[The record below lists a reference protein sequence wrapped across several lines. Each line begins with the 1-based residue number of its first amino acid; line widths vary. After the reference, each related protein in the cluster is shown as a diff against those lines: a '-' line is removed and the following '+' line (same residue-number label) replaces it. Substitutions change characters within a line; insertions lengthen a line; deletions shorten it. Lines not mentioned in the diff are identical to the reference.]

1 MTLPLYSKY
10 LRILTALCM
19 LVVALPMIG
28 YAQKKPVLTEDQRI
42 RLEQTYINA
51 TREKMLQNYD
61 EAIKLF
67 NECLKLD
74 ETNAAVYFQL
84 ADLNYLKRQ
93 FAEAEKYALR
103 ATQLDVNNLWYH
115 KMLADIYEAKRD
127 FAKAARVFEH
137 LSKYETETAHLLK
150 AAYYYSGV
158 KNYKKAI
165 ALLNTVEQKNGITE
179 EVILQKEQLY
189 LAMNKVNKAA
199 TELQKLIKAF
209 PKQTKYKGMLAELY
223 LANKKEEKA
232 LILLFEIL
240 KSEPDNGFA
249 AFSLCDY
256 YRSKNDVESFYT
268 YFKIGV
274 ASKDVSVKNKLTM
287 LVPFVTSA
295 LYPDQKQRNEEV
307 LKLFRQA
314 HPDEPTAYLLAGDLK
329 MQEQDFTAAREQYRL
344 ALSKEPGTA
353 NAWQQLLYCNSELE
367 DYQSMITDC
376 EAAVVYFPNESLYYF
391 YGSIAATRLNNYAK
405 AVEFASAGIKVADDE
420 EMLTQLYATWGD
432 AAHYLKKYSE
442 CDSVYALALKLK
454 PDNTYALNNFA
465 YFLSL
470 RSDKLDQAEK
480 MSKRSLELDST
491 NSSYMDTYG
500 WILYKQGNYSGA
512 YEWIQKALQK
522 SESSADVLEHM
533 GDVYYKL
540 GQTDNALSYWKKA
553 AEAGS
558 TSEYIQRKINDRK
571 LYE

>member
-1 MTLPLYSKY
+1 MCVC
-10 LRILTALCM
+10 IALCM
-19 LVVALPMIG
+19 LVAALPISG

-67 NECLKLD
+67 TECLKLD
-74 ETNAAVYFQL
+74 ENNAAVYFQL

-93 FAEAEKYALR
+93 YADAEKFALR
-103 ATQLDVNNLWYH
+103 ATQLDAGNLWYH

-127 FAKAARVFEH
+127 FAKAARVFEY
-137 LSKYETETAHLLK
+137 LSKHETETSHLLK

-165 ALLNTVEQKNGITE
+165 AVLNAVEHKNGITE

-189 LAMNKVNKAA
+189 LATNKVNKAA
-199 TELQKLIKAF
+199 AELQKLIKAF
-209 PKQTKYKGMLAELY
+209 PNQTRYKGMLAELY

-232 LILLFEIL
+232 LVLLFDIL
-240 KSEPDNGFA
+240 KSEPENGYA

-256 YRSKNDVESFYT
+256 YRSKNDAESFYT

-295 LYPDQKQRNEEV
+295 LYPDQKKRNEEV
-307 LKLFRQA
+307 LAIFRQA
-314 HPDEPTAYLLAGDLK
+314 HPDEPTAYMLAADLK
-329 MQEQDFTAAREQYRL
+329 LQEQDFAAAREQYKL
-344 ALSKEPGTA
+344 AISKEPSTA

-376 EAAVVYFPNESLYYF
+376 ESAIVYFPNESLYYF
-391 YGSIAATRLNNYAK
+391 YGAIAATRLIKYAK
-405 AVEFASAGIKVADDE
+405 AIEFASSGVRVTDDE
-420 EMLTQLYATWGD
+420 EMLAQLYSTWGD
-432 AAHYLKKYSE
+432 AAHHLKKYSD

-470 RSDKLDQAEK
+470 RSEKLEQAEK

-491 NSSYMDTYG
+491 NASYMDTYG
-500 WILYKQGNYSGA
+500 WILYKQGNYTGA
-512 YEWIQKALQK
+512 FQWIEKALQK
-522 SESSADVLEHM
+522 AESSADVLEHM

-540 GQTDNALSYWKKA
+540 QQTDNAVLYWKKA
-553 AEAGS
+553 VEAGS
-558 TSEYIQRKINDRK
+558 TSEFIQKKINERK